1 MAVDNTHYSNR
12 FTPVEIGT
20 FINDHQRFEKKDNN
34 VFTILVKFFKCLFS
48 HNYKEG
54 GEITSW

>member
-20 FINDHQRFEKKDNN
+20 FINNHQRFEKR
-34 VFTILVKFFKCLFS
+34 
-48 HNYKEG
+48 
-54 GEITSW
+54 

>member
-1 MAVDNTHYSNR
+1 MVVDNTHYSNR

-34 VFTILVKFFKCLFS
+34 VFTILVKFFQMFVLA
-48 HNYKEG
+48 
-54 GEITSW
+54 

>member
-20 FINDHQRFEKKDNN
+20 FINEHQRFEKKKIIM
-34 VFTILVKFFKCLFS
+34 FLL
-48 HNYKEG
+48 Y
-54 GEITSW
+54 